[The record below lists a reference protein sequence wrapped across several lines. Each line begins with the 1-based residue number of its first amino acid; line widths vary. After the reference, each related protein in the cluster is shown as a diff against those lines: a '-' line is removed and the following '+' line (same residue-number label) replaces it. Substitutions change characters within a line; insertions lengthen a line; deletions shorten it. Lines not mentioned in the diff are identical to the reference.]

1 MGVRGF
7 SIENAMRYVLGIDGG
22 GTKTAAVILDET
34 GAEQG
39 RGEGGPGN
47 IATCDE
53 ATLTASVQGA
63 VRGALSAAGLS
74 PNTRFAAVCAGV
86 AGYTAKRR
94 RAEFAQ
100 LLARLVPADQH
111 CLEPDYVAGYWGAT
125 KGEPGV
131 IVSAGTGSVVY
142 GRNRAGEAHC
152 VGGRG
157 YLLGDM
163 GSGYWIGKC
172 ALKRTVLRME
182 LTLPPDEF
190 DRLLLEEIG
199 AETLEDLIEWTYRDP
214 RPARIAAL
222 AELVSIAAE
231 RGYPHAREFLA
242 KAADALANACALVL
256 LVLQM
261 EPADAPV
268 YRIGGLWNLHPM
280 MVEEFEKRLG
290 EHIASGNEK
299 PYPALLTRTPRHD
312 AAYGAAL
319 LALHEYR

>member
-22 GTKTAAVILDET
+22 GTKTAAVILDEAGT
-34 GAEQG
+34 ERG
-39 RGEGGPGN
+39 RGEGGPCN
-47 IATCDE
+47 IATCDDV
-53 ATLTASVQGA
+53 TLTASVQEA
-63 VRGALSAAGLS
+63 VCEALAAAGL
-74 PNTRFAAVCAGV
+74 PPDTRFAAVCAGV
-86 AGYTAKRR
+86 AGYTARRR

-100 LLARLVPADQH
+100 LLAQLVPADKH
-111 CLEPDYVAGYWGAT
+111 RLEPDYIVGYWGAT
-125 KGEPGV
+125 EGEPGV

-142 GRNRAGEAHC
+142 GRNRAGGTHC

-163 GSGYWIGKC
+163 GSGYWIGQC
-172 ALKRTVLRME
+172 ALKRAVLRME

-199 AETLEDLIEWTYRDP
+199 AQTLEDLIEWTYRDP

-222 AELVSIAAE
+222 AEVVSKAAE
-231 RGYPHAREFLA
+231 RGYRHARECLA
-242 KAADALANACALVL
+242 EAADALANACALVL
-256 LVLQM
+256 LILQM
-261 EPADAPV
+261 ELGDAPV

-290 EHIASGNEK
+290 EHIASDNEQ
-299 PYPALLTRTPRHD
+299 PYPALLTRAPKHD

-319 LALHEYR
+319 LALREER